1 MRRDLRNTWRLAG
14 KGETGLFC
22 QRRGKN
28 KGQGLKGSMLC
39 VGGCVRLL
47 GVRECREMMPGHP
60 AGIRAQLS
68 SLEGHA
74 VRCPDF
80 ILLVGGSSFSI
91 NTPYL
96 CSGQDSYSR
105 VVKGME
111 SDLLGFESWLCHLN

>member
-1 MRRDLRNTWRLAG
+1 
-14 KGETGLFC
+14 
-22 QRRGKN
+22 
-28 KGQGLKGSMLC
+28 MLC
-39 VGGCVRLL
+39 VWAYVRLL
-47 GVRECREMMPGHP
+47 GVRECRVVMPGHP

-80 ILLVGGSSFSI
+80 ILLVGSSFYI

-96 CSGQDSYSR
+96 CSGQDSYSG

-111 SDLLGFESWLCHLN
+111 FGVKLVGFESWLCHLN